1 MPPCSIR
8 SITGVLEQWIGDS
21 CYPRR
26 HSHDRRSDALRP
38 GVEVTLSGLVLPVG
52 GIKEKM
58 LAARRL
64 GIRRVIIPKQNE
76 KDLRD
81 LPGDARN
88 DMEFILAE
96 HVHEVLR
103 AAIPG
108 LSEQNLMRV
117 AA

>member
-1 MPPCSIR
+1 
-8 SITGVLEQWIGDS
+8 
-21 CYPRR
+21 
-26 HSHDRRSDALRP
+26 
-38 GVEVTLSGLVLPVG
+38 
-52 GIKEKM
+52 
-58 LAARRL
+58 
-64 GIRRVIIPKQNE
+64 
-76 KDLRD
+76 LRD